1 MAAVQAEQSRTRQRS
16 GEQDRTQLS
25 AARVVGAPV
34 LRIDNVVKRFGA
46 NTVLD
51 HISFDVCQHETVAVL
66 GPSGSGKSTLMKCVN
81 LLEQVNDGQIW
92 LGDTDITNPRINQDK
107 TRARIGVVFQQ
118 FNLFPHMRVL
128 DNVTLAARKVFGWE
142 RARAEERAMDLLKR
156 IGMAGK
162 AREFPDRLSGGQQQ
176 RVAIARALMMEPE
189 LLLLDEITSALDPL
203 LVGEVLEMVEELKHQ
218 GATILMATHEMGF
231 AHRAADRVV
240 LLRRGKVAE
249 NGTPH
254 DVMDNPQD
262 PETRAFF
269 HSYRDWN

>member
-1 MAAVQAEQSRTRQRS
+1 MADLIASEDYSRQEQ
-16 GEQDRTQLS
+16 
-25 AARVVGAPV
+25 RVVGEPV
-34 LRIDNVVKRFGA
+34 LRIDGVVKRFGD
-46 NTVLD
+46 NVVLN
-51 HISFDVCQHETVAVL
+51 HISFDVRKHETVAVL

-92 LGDTDITNPRINQDK
+92 LGDTDITDPRIDQDK

-118 FNLFPHMRVL
+118 FNLFPHMRVI
-128 DNVTLAARKVFGWE
+128 DNVTLAARKVFGWN
-142 RARAEERAMDLLKR
+142 RARAEERAMELLKR
-156 IGMAGK
+156 IGMEVK
-162 AREFPDRLSGGQQQ
+162 SREFPDRLSGGQQQ

-203 LVGEVLEMVEELKHQ
+203 LVGEVLEMVEELKNQ

-231 AHRAADRVV
+231 AHRAADRIV

-254 DVMDNPQD
+254 DVMDNPSD